1 MLIHVP
7 FRDLAPNIV
16 RRRLVIEGTTSE
28 LLPVDQITTYMIGLS
43 EVMNMTIVSQ
53 PTTNYDEDYGFSAY
67 LCWRESGMHVY
78 SWKETD
84 NRPNFFSIDIY
95 TCKDFNITDVINFT
109 TKSFE
114 NLLTEVTWR
123 E

>member
-1 MLIHVP
+1 MNIHVH
-7 FRDLAPNIV
+7 FKDLAPNIV
-16 RRRLVIEGTTSE
+16 RRRLVIEGVTTES
-28 LLPVDQITTYMIGLS
+28 LPVDQITKYMIDLS
-43 EVMNMTIVSQ
+43 TVMNMTIVSQ

-67 LCWRESGMHVY
+67 MCWKESGMHVY
-78 SWKETD
+78 TWTKTD
-84 NRPNFFSIDIY
+84 DRPNFFSIDIY

-114 NLLTEVTWR
+114 NVLTEVTWR